1 MFAGGQFQIHQITA
15 DLFELVIPHHQERLH
30 MSVDIQVGAEIEIK
44 SMVRAEQLE
53 LKLQLSCMQI
63 L

>member
-1 MFAGGQFQIHQITA
+1 
-15 DLFELVIPHHQERLH
+15 